1 MSSGGGVARR
11 ASAWRSLR
19 MGTWLGWQIES
30 NWAAELWVFVIYAV
44 MKPLALAGIIV
55 VMYAAING
63 GSFSAPLLTYMFLG
77 NAFYVYVGAVTGG
90 MGWAVVQDRE
100 SYRTLKSIYS
110 APIVVPF
117 YLVGQGIAR
126 FFIASISVVIL
137 LVVGIGLVGIGVSVR
152 DINWLL
158 FAVSLVLGIGALA
171 SIGLAVAGL
180 MLLTGTASWALGDL
194 LASALLV
201 FSGAVFPI
209 DVLPAWL
216 QPIGLALPIT
226 YWLELIRRALMST
239 PYPTATLGAWSSQS
253 LIAALCVLTAAT
265 TLVATAWFRW
275 CERKARRQGLLDRST
290 GY

>member
-1 MSSGGGVARR
+1 MNSGGGVARR

-19 MGTWLGWQIES
+19 MGAWLGWQIES

-63 GSFSAPLLTYMFLG
+63 GSFSAPVLTYMFLG
-77 NAFYVYVGAVTGG
+77 NAFYIYVGAVTSG

-100 SYRTLKSIYS
+100 NYRTLKSIYS

-126 FFIASISVVIL
+126 FFLASISVVIL
-137 LVVGIGLVGIGVSVR
+137 MVVGIGLVGIGVSVR

-216 QPIGLALPIT
+216 QPIGLALPVT

-253 LIAALCVLTAAT
+253 LIAALCVLTAAIT
-265 TLVATAWFRW
+265 VAATAWFRW
-275 CERKARRQGLLDRST
+275 CEHKARRQGLLDRTT

>member
-1 MSSGGGVARR
+1 MNSSSGVARR

-19 MGTWLGWQIES
+19 MGAWLGWQIES
-30 NWAAELWVFVIYAV
+30 NWASELWVFIIYAV

-63 GSFSAPLLTYMFLG
+63 GSFSSPVLTYMFLG
-77 NAFYVYVGAVTGG
+77 NAFYIYVGAVTSG

-100 SYRTLKSIYS
+100 AYRTLKNIYA
-110 APIVVPF
+110 APVAVPF

-126 FFIASISVVIL
+126 FLLASISVVII
-137 LVVGIGLVGIGVSVR
+137 LVVGIGLIGIGVDVR
-152 DINWLL
+152 EINWLL
-158 FAVSLVLGIGALA
+158 LGGALLLGVAALA

-209 DVLPAWL
+209 DVLPVWL

-239 PYPTATLGAWSSQS
+239 PYPTATLGAWSSLS
-253 LIAALCVLTAAT
+253 LIGALCALTAAI
-265 TLVATAWFRW
+265 TLAATAWFRW
-275 CERKARRQGLLDRST
+275 CEHKARRQGLLDRST

>member
-1 MSSGGGVARR
+1 MNSGSGVARR

-19 MGTWLGWQIES
+19 MGAWLGWQIES
-30 NWAAELWVFVIYAV
+30 NWAAELWVFIIYAV

-63 GSFSAPLLTYMFLG
+63 GSFSSPVLTYMFLG
-77 NAFYVYVGAVTGG
+77 NAFYIYVGAVTSG

-100 SYRTLKSIYS
+100 AYRTLKNIYA
-110 APIVVPF
+110 APVAVPF

-126 FFIASISVVIL
+126 FLLASISVVII
-137 LVVGIGLVGIGVSVR
+137 LVVGIGLIGIGVDVR

-158 FAVSLVLGIGALA
+158 FGGALLLGVAALA

-239 PYPTATLGAWSSQS
+239 PYPTATLGAWSSLS
-253 LIAALCVLTAAT
+253 LIGALCGLTAAI
-265 TLVATAWFRW
+265 TLAATAWFRW
-275 CERKARRQGLLDRST
+275 CEHKARRQGLLDRST

>member
-226 YWLELIRRALMST
+226 YWLELMRRALTST

>member
-1 MSSGGGVARR
+1 MNSGGGVARR

-19 MGTWLGWQIES
+19 MGAWLGWQIES

-63 GSFSAPLLTYMFLG
+63 GSYSAPVLTYMFLG
-77 NAFYVYVGAVTGG
+77 NAFYIYVGAVTSG

-100 SYRTLKSIYS
+100 NYRTLKSIYS

-126 FFIASISVVIL
+126 FFLASISVVIL
-137 LVVGIGLVGIGVSVR
+137 MVVGIGLVGIGVSVR

-216 QPIGLALPIT
+216 QPIGLALPVT

-253 LIAALCVLTAAT
+253 LIAALCVLTAAIT
-265 TLVATAWFRW
+265 VAATAWFRW
-275 CERKARRQGLLDRST
+275 CEHKARRQGLLDRTT

>member
-1 MSSGGGVARR
+1 
-11 ASAWRSLR
+11 

-30 NWAAELWVFVIYAV
+30 NWADLRVFVIYAV
-44 MKPLALAGIIV
+44 MKPLALTGILV

-63 GSFSAPLLTYMFLG
+63 GSFGSSILTYMFLG
-77 NAFYVYVGAVTGG
+77 NAFYIYVGAVTSG
-90 MGWAVVQDRE
+90 MGFAVVQDRE
-100 SYRTLKSIYS
+100 NYRTLKNIYS
-110 APIVVPF
+110 APVAVPF
-117 YLVGQGIAR
+117 YLVGQGIAQ
-126 FFIASISVVIL
+126 FLTASISVVIIL
-137 LVVGIGLVGIGVSVR
+137 AVGIGLVGIGVNVR
-152 DINWLL
+152 DIDWPL
-158 FAVSLVLGIGALA
+158 FAVALPLGVAALA
-171 SIGLAVAGL
+171 SMGLAVAGL
-180 MLLTGTASWALGDL
+180 MLLTGTASWALGEL

-216 QPIGLALPIT
+216 QPIGLALPVT

-253 LIAALCVLTAAT
+253 LVGALCLLTAAIA
-265 TLVATAWFRW
+265 VMATAWFRR

>member
-1 MSSGGGVARR
+1 MNSGSGVARR

-19 MGTWLGWQIES
+19 MGAWLGWQIES
-30 NWAAELWVFVIYAV
+30 NWASELWVFIIYAV

-63 GSFSAPLLTYMFLG
+63 GSFSSPVLTYMFLG
-77 NAFYVYVGAVTGG
+77 NAFYIYVGAVTSG

-100 SYRTLKSIYS
+100 AYRTLKNIYA
-110 APIVVPF
+110 APVAVPF

-126 FFIASISVVIL
+126 FLLASISVVIIL
-137 LVVGIGLVGIGVSVR
+137 AVGIGLIGIGVDVR

-158 FAVSLVLGIGALA
+158 LGGALLLGVAALA

-239 PYPTATLGAWSSQS
+239 PYPTATLGAWSSLS
-253 LIAALCVLTAAT
+253 LIGALCALTAAI
-265 TLVATAWFRW
+265 TLIATAWFRW
-275 CERKARRQGLLDRST
+275 CEHKARRQGLLDRST

>member
-1 MSSGGGVARR
+1 MNSGSGVARR

-19 MGTWLGWQIES
+19 MGAWLGWQIES
-30 NWAAELWVFVIYAV
+30 NWAAELWVFIIYAV

-63 GSFSAPLLTYMFLG
+63 GSFSSPVLTYMFLG
-77 NAFYVYVGAVTGG
+77 NAFYIYVGAVTSG

-100 SYRTLKSIYS
+100 AYRTLKNIYA
-110 APIVVPF
+110 APVAVPF

-126 FFIASISVVIL
+126 FLLASISVVIIL
-137 LVVGIGLVGIGVSVR
+137 AVGIGLIGIGVEVR

-158 FAVSLVLGIGALA
+158 FGGALLLGVAALA

-239 PYPTATLGAWSSQS
+239 PYPTATLGAWSSLS
-253 LIAALCVLTAAT
+253 LIGALCALTAAI
-265 TLVATAWFRW
+265 TLIATAWFRW
-275 CERKARRQGLLDRST
+275 CEHKARRQGLLDRST

>member
-1 MSSGGGVARR
+1 MDSGGVARR

-19 MGTWLGWQIES
+19 MGAWLGWQIES
-30 NWAAELWVFVIYAV
+30 NWAAELWVFVIYVV

-63 GSFSAPLLTYMFLG
+63 GSFSSAVLTYMFLG
-77 NAFYVYVGAVTGG
+77 NTFYIYVGAVTGG

-100 SYRTLKSIYS
+100 NYRTLKSIYS

-117 YLVGQGIAR
+117 YLIGQGVAR
-126 FFIASISVVIL
+126 FFLASISVVIL
-137 LVVGIGLVGIGVSVR
+137 LGLGVGLVGIGVSVR
-152 DINWLL
+152 DINWPLL
-158 FAVSLVLGIGALA
+158 AVSLVLGIGALA

-216 QPIGLALPIT
+216 QPIGFALPIT

-239 PYPTATLGAWSSQS
+239 PYPTATLGAWSSES
-253 LIAALCVLTAAT
+253 LIGALCVLTAAT
-265 TLVATAWFRW
+265 TLAATAWFRW

>member
-1 MSSGGGVARR
+1 MNSGSGVARR

-19 MGTWLGWQIES
+19 MGAWLGWQIES
-30 NWAAELWVFVIYAV
+30 NWAAELWVFIIYAV

-63 GSFSAPLLTYMFLG
+63 GSFSSPVLTYMFLG
-77 NAFYVYVGAVTGG
+77 NAFYIYVGAVTSG

-100 SYRTLKSIYS
+100 AYRTLKNIYA
-110 APIVVPF
+110 APVAVPF

-126 FFIASISVVIL
+126 FLLASISVVIIL
-137 LVVGIGLVGIGVSVR
+137 AVGIGLIGIGVDVR

-158 FAVSLVLGIGALA
+158 FGGALLLGVAALA

-239 PYPTATLGAWSSQS
+239 PYPTATLGAWSSLS
-253 LIAALCVLTAAT
+253 LIGALCALTAAI
-265 TLVATAWFRW
+265 TLIATAWFRW
-275 CERKARRQGLLDRST
+275 CEHKARRQGLLDRST